1 MAIGHIYTAGLNNVG
16 SYQVSGIPY
25 ATGSI
30 DASSGQLITFPYI
43 TRWVVVH
50 YSASS
55 DNMAPLRVGF
65 SAFGTAGTPNSY
77 FLEMQ
82 PNTTSPRLELK
93 LSQLALNGGESGELG
108 VSVMAGLTNLPV
120 VRIDNISPSGS
131 NWSGSSGVG

>member
-1 MAIGHIYTAGLNNVG
+1 MGSSNIYTAGLNNVG
-16 SYQVSGIPY
+16 SYQVSGIPF

-30 DASSGQLITFPYI
+30 DASGGQMITFPNV
-43 TRWVVVH
+43 TRWVLVH

-55 DNMAPLRVGF
+55 DNMAPLKVGF
-65 SAFGTAGTPNSY
+65 SQVGIESNPHNF
-77 FLEMQ
+77 FLEMK

-93 LSQLALNGGESGELG
+93 LTQLMLFGGESGELG

-120 VRIDNISPSGS
+120 ARVDNISPSGS